1 MNNTRRQRW
10 SSLFIRV
17 VFFPCLSSSRVC
29 ILIHSHTFSYILHF
43 SLSLSPPILKDMQ
56 QVYVEPLETDR
67 ETGRGTWESSLLSWM
82 RGGVPL
88 QGPPARDAARGLKD
102 HVVRSGWSGRP
113 PISIHPNVTG
123 QINTTDELLHA
134 FAGRT
139 VGVGGR
145 HLSVM

>member
-1 MNNTRRQRW
+1 MVK
-10 SSLFIRV
+10 SLHTCR
-17 VFFPCLSSSRVC
+17 FFPMSFFIKSL
-29 ILIHSHTFSYILHF
+29 HSHTFSYILHF

-113 PISIHPNVTG
+113 PIWSVWILRGRPPIAPGSIDWPISRTFQG
-123 QINTTDELLHA
+123 PGRSPYFNTPKCHGADQHN
-134 FAGRT
+134 
-139 VGVGGR
+139 
-145 HLSVM
+145 